1 MDNSFYLIINFY
13 ANFDIRV
20 YKYSTYYRVM
30 KEAGI
35 NVSDA
40 AAVWYMQILATTV
53 TMTLPLN
60 PHLRPTIT

>member
-1 MDNSFYLIINFY
+1 M
-13 ANFDIRV
+13 

-60 PHLRPTIT
+60 PHLGPTILEHTR